1 MSSLPITNPTMV
13 FFTVLIIILFA
24 PIVMSK
30 LRIPHIIGMVLA
42 GVLIGPYGLNVLE
55 RDASFELFGKV
66 GLLYIMFLAGLETD
80 IQNLRQNIR
89 KVGIFG
95 LMTFLVPFVLMY
107 IVSIEILH
115 YSPMASLLLSCIMST
130 NTLIA
135 YPIVTRYGLQRHQAS
150 TISVG
155 ATMLSLLISLIV
167 IAAIAGSFQSAT
179 PPSSII
185 PHPSPTIPAA
195 TVPDASP
202 SGSILASLLS
212 SITPHPSS
220 PLYWLFFALKFIVYC
235 VTLIYLIPIVTRW
248 FLRRYSD
255 SIMQFIFILA
265 TMFFSAAVCELIGI
279 EGIFGAF
286 FSGLILNRFIPTLSP
301 LMNRIEFIGNALFI
315 PYFLIGVGM
324 LIDLSPLFGNSPTG
338 KVSLIFT
345 VLVIVII
352 GTAGKALAA
361 YLACISLKLPW
372 KDGHLMFGLTSAHAA
387 AAIAIV
393 MIGMRL
399 PMPDGTYL
407 IGDDTLNGVVIMIL
421 FTCIISTI
429 VTDHAARS
437 IALDDRE
444 LIMRNNDGDDEKIL
458 VPVKYPETC
467 HTLITL
473 AAMMR
478 NPQLERGLIAL
489 NVVYDDTDAEQNQQ
503 RGRRLLDDVA
513 KQAADMDVKVQ
524 TQVRLATNIG
534 NGIKHAFREFDCSEV
549 IFGVHIHDNSS
560 RVFWGDFA
568 QSVFNGLTRQITIA
582 RCVQPLSTLR
592 AFHVAVPSRAE
603 YEPGFHRWIERL
615 SRIATALQ
623 TRIVFHGRVE
633 SLELIDH
640 YVTAHHKSL
649 RAEYISMPKWH
660 GVVDLMQQVQEDEM
674 LVVITARQGTVS
686 YKAALEH
693 LPEELTEFYKGRNL
707 MIIFPDQF
715 GPAPDTITFATAQ
728 HKEQRSAYQE
738 LIILWHRLKRK
749 WRSKK

>member
-1 MSSLPITNPTMV
+1 MV

-42 GVLIGPYGLNVLE
+42 GVVIGPYGLNILE

-80 IQNLRQNIR
+80 IQNLRQNMR
-89 KVGIFG
+89 RVGIFG

-107 IVSIEILH
+107 IVSIQILH

-167 IAAIAGSFQSAT
+167 IAAVAGSFQPAT
-179 PPSSII
+179 PPSS
-185 PHPSPTIPAA
+185 
-195 TVPDASP
+195 
-202 SGSILASLLS
+202 LF
-212 SITPHPSS
+212 PHPSS
-220 PLYWLFFALKFIVYC
+220 LTALLSSLTTPSSPFYWVFFALKFIIYC
-235 VTLIYLIPIVTRW
+235 IGSIYLIPIVTRW

-255 SIMQFIFILA
+255 SIMQFIFVLA
-265 TMFFSAAVCELIGI
+265 TMFFNAAVCELIGI

-286 FSGLILNRFIPTLSP
+286 FSGLILNRYIPTLSP

-324 LIDLSPLFGNSPTG
+324 LIDLSPLIGNGSARET
-338 KVSLIFT
+338 SLIFT

-437 IALDDRE
+437 IALDDKEMTKRD
-444 LIMRNNDGDDEKIL
+444 NDGDDEKIL

-467 HTLITL
+467 HTLISL

-489 NVVYDDTDAEQNQQ
+489 NVVYDDTDAEVNQQ
-503 RGRRLLDDVA
+503 RGRRLLDDVV

-534 NGIKHAFREFDCSEV
+534 NGIKHAFKEFDCSEV

-623 TRIVFHGRVE
+623 TRIIFHGRVE
-633 SLELIDH
+633 SLELIDR
-640 YVTAHHKSL
+640 YVTARHKSL
-649 RAEYISMPKWH
+649 RAEYVSMPKWH
-660 GVVDLMQQVQEDEM
+660 GVVDLMQQVLEDEM
-674 LVVITARQGTVS
+674 LVVVTARQGTVS

-707 MIIFPDQF
+707 MIIFPDQY
-715 GPAPDTITFATAQ
+715 GPAPDTITFATTQ

-738 LIILWHRLKRK
+738 MIILWHRLKRR

>member
-1 MSSLPITNPTMV
+1 MNSLPITNPTTV

-42 GVLIGPYGLNVLE
+42 GVLIGPYGLNILE

-107 IVSIEILH
+107 IVSIQILH

-167 IAAIAGSFQSAT
+167 IAAVAGSFQSA
-179 PPSSII
+179 
-185 PHPSPTIPAA
+185 SPDSAQGVFSKITGFSFP
-195 TVPDASP
+195 T
-202 SGSILASLLS
+202 SGV
-212 SITPHPSS
+212 
-220 PLYWLFFALKFIVYC
+220 LYWVLFAAKFIIYC
-235 VTLIYLIPIVTRW
+235 VALIYLIPIVTRW

-265 TMFFSAAVCELIGI
+265 AMFFSAAICELIGI

-286 FSGLILNRFIPTLSP
+286 FSGLILNRFIPSLSP

-324 LIDLSPLFGNSPTG
+324 LIDLSPLMGNGTTG
-338 KVSLIFT
+338 EVSLIFT

-361 YLACISLKLPW
+361 YLACITLKLPW

-393 MIGMRL
+393 MIGMHL

-444 LIMRNNDGDDEKIL
+444 LTRRNNDGDDEKIL

-489 NVVYDDTDAEQNQQ
+489 NVVYDDTDAEQNHQ
-503 RGRRLLDDVA
+503 RGRRLLDDVV

-534 NGIKHAFREFDCSEV
+534 NGIKHAFREFDCSEI

-640 YVTAHHKSL
+640 YVTAHHKNL

-660 GVVDLMQQVQEDEM
+660 AVVDLMQQVQEDEM

-738 LIILWHRLKRK
+738 MVILWHRLKRK
-749 WRSKK
+749 WLSKKKA

>member
-1 MSSLPITNPTMV
+1 MV

-42 GVLIGPYGLNVLE
+42 GVLIGPYGLNILE

-80 IQNLRQNIR
+80 MQNLRQNLH
-89 KVGIFG
+89 KVSIFG

-107 IVSIEILH
+107 LVSIQVLH

-130 NTLIA
+130 NTLIS

-167 IAAIAGSFQSAT
+167 IAAVAGSFQSAT
-179 PPSSII
+179 PHPSSPISL
-185 PHPSPTIPAA
+185 PSSLNP
-195 TVPDASP
+195 
-202 SGSILASLLS
+202 LLS
-212 SITPHPSS
+212 SLNPLLSSLNPQPSS
-220 PLYWLFFALKFIVYC
+220 PLYWVFFALKFIIYC
-235 VTLIYLIPIVTRW
+235 VASIYLIPIVTRW

-255 SIMQFIFILA
+255 SIMQFIFVLA
-265 TMFFSAAVCELIGI
+265 AMFFSASICELIGI

-286 FSGLILNRFIPTLSP
+286 FSGLILNRYIPTLSP

-324 LIDLSPLFGNSPTG
+324 LIDLSPLMGNGSEGET
-338 KVSLIFT
+338 SLIFT

-399 PMPDGTYL
+399 PMPDGSYL

-437 IALDDRE
+437 IALDDKEMSQRD
-444 LIMRNNDGDDEKIL
+444 NDGDDEKIL

-467 HTLITL
+467 HTLVTL
-473 AAMMR
+473 AALMR

-489 NVVYDDTDAEQNQQ
+489 NVVYDDTDAEINQQ
-503 RGRRLLDDVA
+503 RGRRLLEDVV

-534 NGIKHAFREFDCSEV
+534 NGIKHAFKEFDCSEV

-615 SRIATALQ
+615 SRIASALQ
-623 TRIVFHGRVE
+623 TRIIFHGRVE
-633 SLELIDH
+633 SLELIDR
-640 YVTAHHKSL
+640 YVAAKHKNL

-660 GVVDLMQQVQEDEM
+660 GVVDLMQRVLEDEM
-674 LVVITARQGTVS
+674 LVVVTARQGTVS

-707 MIIFPDQF
+707 MIIFPDQY
-715 GPAPDTITFATAQ
+715 GPAPDTLTFATAQ

-738 LIILWHRLKRK
+738 MVILWHRLKRK
-749 WRSKK
+749 WHSKKLSS

>member
-1 MSSLPITNPTMV
+1 MV

-42 GVLIGPYGLNVLE
+42 GILIGPYGLNILE

-66 GLLYIMFLAGLETD
+66 GLLYIMFLAGIETD
-80 IQNLRQNIR
+80 IQNLRQNMHR
-89 KVGIFG
+89 VGIFG

-107 IVSIEILH
+107 IVSVGILH

-155 ATMLSLLISLIV
+155 ATMLSLLISLVV
-167 IAAIAGSFQSAT
+167 IAAVAGSFQSEAT
-179 PPSSII
+179 N
-185 PHPSPTIPAA
+185 
-195 TVPDASP
+195 
-202 SGSILASLLS
+202 
-212 SITPHPSS
+212 ITPGGVIEFVKQYLPTSGI
-220 PLYWLFFALKFIVYC
+220 LYWVLFVAKFVLYC
-235 VTLIYLIPIVTRW
+235 VASIYLIPVVTRW

-255 SIMQFIFILA
+255 SIMQFIFVLA
-265 TMFFSAAVCELIGI
+265 TMFFSAATCELIGI

-286 FSGLILNRFIPTLSP
+286 FSGLILNRFIPSLSP

-324 LIDLSPLFGNSPTG
+324 LINLSPLLGSGSSGNI
-338 KVSLIFT
+338 SLIFT
-345 VLVIVII
+345 VAVIVII
-352 GTAGKALAA
+352 GTVGKALAA
-361 YLACISLKLPW
+361 YLACITLKLPW

-429 VTDHAARS
+429 VTDRAARS
-437 IALDDRE
+437 IALDDKEMTQRD
-444 LIMRNNDGDDEKIL
+444 NDGDDEKIL

-467 HTLITL
+467 HTLVTL
-473 AAMMR
+473 ASMMR

-503 RGRRLLDDVA
+503 RGRRLLDDVVR
-513 KQAADMDVKVQ
+513 QAADMDVKVQ

-534 NGIKHAFREFDCSEV
+534 NGIKHAFKEFDCSEV

-615 SRIATALQ
+615 SRIASTLQ
-623 TRIVFHGRVE
+623 TRIIFHGRVE
-633 SLELIDH
+633 SLELIDQ
-640 YVTAHHKSL
+640 YITAKHKNL
-649 RAEYISMPKWH
+649 RAEYTSMPKWH

-738 LIILWHRLKRK
+738 MVILWHRLKRRRRANK
-749 WRSKK
+749 NS